1 MANESATRSQPSAL
15 SLLLRPSSAGVSTDV
30 LLPWHFAV
38 APGARR
44 TQYLEC
50 HQLGS
55 SPALGSS
62 VSAMGRGG
70 SSALFRGFDFSLLT
84 CLGHLGLGRRRYGVD
99 QVNGDELDHLSGLLR

>member
-1 MANESATRSQPSAL
+1 MCRFA
-15 SLLLRPSSAGVSTDV
+15 
-30 LLPWHFAV
+30 WHFV
-38 APGARR
+38 IAPNARW
-44 TQYLEC
+44 TPYLEC

-70 SSALFRGFDFSLLT
+70 SSAFFRGFDFSLLT
-84 CLGHLGLGRRRYGVD
+84 GLGHLECGRRRCGVD